1 MSDIRF
7 VGDNV
12 HAEGSVL
19 KVTCFDV
26 ELDNAGRR
34 RSGGTHRRA
43 LVHDFTDGLT
53 LNWDRDYPGGV
64 TVNGVLTVPDSAA
77 LERVNGT
84 ELRCTHHT
92 LHLNNASRR
101 TPVIG
106 PGPVGPIKGGRFS
119 SRVIRKTQRRA
130 LVHDTTDGLTVN
142 FNKDYPGGVTI
153 RGVVKMPE
161 KLLVANQDVLDL
173 IVALQT
179 QVADLQAR
187 MQALEEA

>member
-7 VGDNV
+7 AGDDV

-34 RSGGTHRRA
+34 RSGGAHRRA

-53 LNWDRDYPGGV
+53 LNWDNDYPGGV
-64 TVNGVLTVPDSAA
+64 TINGDLRVPDQASV
-77 LERVNGT
+77 ERLNGE

-92 LHLNNASRR
+92 LHLNNFTRR
-101 TPVIG
+101 TP
-106 PGPVGPIKGGRFS
+106 GPVRPGKTS
-119 SRVIRKTQRRA
+119 IRKTLRRA
-130 LVHDTTDGLTVN
+130 LVHDTTDGLTIN

-153 RGVVKMPE
+153 RGVVQLPE
-161 KLLVANQDVLDL
+161 RLVVQNQDLLQV
-173 IVALQT
+173 IAALQA
-179 QVADLQAR
+179 QVAALDAR
-187 MQALEEA
+187 VQTLEAST

>member
-92 LHLNNASRR
+92 LHLNNAFRR
-101 TPVIG
+101 IAALV
-106 PGPVGPIKGGRFS
+106 PGPAGPIKGR
-119 SRVIRKTQRRA
+119 RPRKTQRRA

-187 MQALEEA
+187 VQALEEA

>member
-7 VGDNV
+7 VGDDV

-34 RSGGTHRRA
+34 RSGGSHRRA

-64 TVNGVLTVPDSAA
+64 TINGNVQVPDGAA
-77 LERVNGT
+77 VERLSGT

-92 LHLNNASRR
+92 LHLNNLSRR
-101 TPVIG
+101 TPG
-106 PGPVGPIKGGRFS
+106 PLRPGKTR
-119 SRVIRKTQRRA
+119 IRKTVRRA
-130 LVHDTTDGLTVN
+130 LVHDTSDGLTIN

-153 RGVVKMPE
+153 RGVVQLPE
-161 KLLVANQDVLDL
+161 KLIVQNQDLLQV
-173 IVALQT
+173 IAALQA
-179 QVADLQAR
+179 QVTALEAR
-187 MQALEEA
+187 VQALEDGT